1 MATLPR
7 KYLLISPTPSLH
19 ILFRVSS
26 SRIQVNL
33 IGCVI
38 QKRCTLKVSWKQY
51 PFVKNVCLKLWSL
64 AKLKWFFYFMLSSVL
79 SLLLMCYISFQKFQV
94 GWVWCYHHHHH
105 HHHHQFHGV
114 FPDVLVCVPWGFSCR
129 NDQVGG
135 IWNFGHFWACFE
147 LMTLCHIPL
156 FIRAKA
162 RMELRR
168 Y

>member
-1 MATLPR
+1 MGAL
-7 KYLLISPTPSLH
+7 S
-19 ILFRVSS
+19 
-26 SRIQVNL
+26 
-33 IGCVI
+33 
-38 QKRCTLKVSWKQY
+38 KRDVHTLKVSWKQY
-51 PFVKNVCLKLWSL
+51 PFVKNVCFKTLISCKIEI
-64 AKLKWFFYFMLSSVL
+64 AFYFMLSFVL

-94 GWVWCYHHHHH
+94 GWVWCYHHHHL
-105 HHHHQFHGV
+105 HQFHGV
-114 FPDVLVCVPWGFSCR
+114 FPDVLVCVPWGMCESLGFSCR